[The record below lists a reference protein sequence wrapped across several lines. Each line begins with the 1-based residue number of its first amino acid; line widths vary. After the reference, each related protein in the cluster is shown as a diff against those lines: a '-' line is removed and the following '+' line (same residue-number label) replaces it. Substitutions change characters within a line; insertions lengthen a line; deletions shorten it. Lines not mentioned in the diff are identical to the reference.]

1 MLLHTLVKNQL
12 KWIIFTH
19 FNLDGL
25 VLLRHFYIK
34 DIVSHFVFFLYQT
47 DHTRECWP
55 HIKGYTDVGD
65 GCWRRNLLVTTL
77 RYWWRFWPVSSPISK
92 FCYQHPKIAINIKS
106 PKSMLHK
113 QAYSNKWI
121 KNDINQSDTLLFH
134 SVYNFSTSQKT
145 LFWSHLWHVC
155 T

>member
-1 MLLHTLVKNQL
+1 MLLHALVKNQL

-34 DIVSHFVFFLYQT
+34 DIVSHFVFFLVSNRPYSRVLT
-47 DHTRECWP
+47 TYKGLHRCRCRCW
-55 HIKGYTDVGD
+55 G
-65 GCWRRNLLVTTL
+65 RNFLVRTL

-92 FCYQHPKIAINIKS
+92 FSYQHPKIAINIKS
-106 PKSMLHK
+106 PTSMLDK

-121 KNDINQSDTLLFH
+121 KNDIIHSDTLLFH
-134 SVYNFSTSQKT
+134 SVYSFSTSQKT
-145 LFWSHLWHVC
+145 WFWSHLWYVC